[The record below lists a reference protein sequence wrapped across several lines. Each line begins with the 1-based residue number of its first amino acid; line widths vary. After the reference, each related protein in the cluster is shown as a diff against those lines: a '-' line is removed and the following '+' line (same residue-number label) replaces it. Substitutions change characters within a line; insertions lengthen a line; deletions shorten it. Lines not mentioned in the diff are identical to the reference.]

1 MRLAA
6 GLPAVLFVF
15 AFADTAVA
23 QHVHASTTVTA
34 TASVAPRPT
43 LTVSSPVLQF
53 RVEPGST
60 QAEAVIE
67 FTAAMRA
74 RPDAEVVLT
83 IETAKAIQGPGGAA
97 DVDAALTFTGEGAGV
112 QSGSLD
118 ATRSVVAARW
128 SGGGQRRGRLV
139 FTLRAS
145 APGDYTVP
153 ISYFLGTP

>member
-1 MRLAA
+1 MRLAV

-15 AFADTAVA
+15 ALADTAAA
-23 QHVHASTTVTA
+23 QHVHATTTVAA

-43 LTVSSPVLQF
+43 LTVSSHVLQF
-53 RVEPGST
+53 RIEPGTT

-74 RPDAEVVLT
+74 RPDAEVLLT
-83 IETAKAIQGPGGAA
+83 IEVAKAIQGPGGA

-118 ATRSVVAARW
+118 TTRSVVAARW

-139 FTLRAS
+139 VMLRAA